1 MKFEWRVYCY
11 KYEQPA
17 KLEVVPRQSSCLIES
32 GVANIRVKVENKK
45 EITIYIYIYIYIYI

>member
-45 EITIYIYIYIYIYI
+45 EITIYIYIYII